1 MAKEKKVTVTQLRST
16 AGREPSTKRT
26 ISALGLGKI
35 GKSKTLV
42 VNPAVLGML
51 KKVEHL
57 VGVVE
62 VKE

>member
-1 MAKEKKVTVTQLRST
+1 MAKESKVKVTQLRST
-16 AGREPSTKRT
+16 AGREPSTRRT
-26 ISALGLGKI
+26 IVALGLGKI
-35 GKSKTLV
+35 GKSQVLN
-42 VNPAVLGML
+42 VNPAVLGMI

>member
-1 MAKEKKVTVTQLRST
+1 MANDKKVTVTQLRST

-26 ISALGLGKI
+26 IAALGLGKI
-35 GKSKTLV
+35 GKSKTIK
-42 VNPAVLGML
+42 VNDAVRGML
-51 KKVEHL
+51 RKVEHL